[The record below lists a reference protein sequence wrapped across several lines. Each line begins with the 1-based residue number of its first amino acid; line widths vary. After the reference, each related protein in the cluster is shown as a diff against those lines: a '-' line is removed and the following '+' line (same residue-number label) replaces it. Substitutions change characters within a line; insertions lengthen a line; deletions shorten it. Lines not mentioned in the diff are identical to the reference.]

1 MDTPKISRETVLDT
15 AMRIVE
21 EHGLAALSMRRLAAE
36 LGVAV
41 TGIWHVG
48 NREVLIGQL
57 VERVVGRLGDITATG
72 HTPEQRIVAVG
83 HQLRRLIHDHPHMI
97 ALVYEHGQTAL
108 MMLPAERALA
118 REIGA
123 AGLRG
128 TQGALAVRAVLHHVV
143 GHVLLERAVS
153 RSPEQHPSAA
163 ELWDGELG
171 DGELGDGELGDGE
184 VGTDAALAEALSAPL
199 DPDRVFDLSLLALVR
214 GLLTQ
219 ELLG

>member
-41 TGIWHVG
+41 TGIYWHVG

-57 VERVVGRLGDITATG
+57 VARVVGRLGDITATG
-72 HTPEQRIVAVG
+72 DTPEQRIVAVG
-83 HQLRRLIHDHPHMI
+83 RRLRRLIHDHPHMI

-118 REIGA
+118 HEVGA

-128 TQGALAVRAVLHHVV
+128 TEGALAVRAVLHHVV
-143 GHVLLERAVS
+143 GYVLLERAVS

-163 ELWDGELG
+163 ELWGE
-171 DGELGDGELGDGE
+171 EA
-184 VGTDAALAEALSAPL
+184 GTDTALAEALSIPL
-199 DPDRVFDLSLLALVR
+199 DPDRVFELSLLALVR
-214 GLLTQ
+214 GLLK
-219 ELLG
+219 G

>member
-1 MDTPKISRETVLDT
+1 MDVPKISRETVLDT

-41 TGIWHVG
+41 TGIYWHVG

-57 VERVVGRLGDITATG
+57 VERVVGRLGDITAAG
-72 HTPEQRIVAVG
+72 STPEQRIVAVG
-83 HQLRRLIHDHPHMI
+83 RRLRRLIHDHPHMI

-123 AGLRG
+123 AGLQG
-128 TQGALAVRAVLHHVV
+128 TAGALAVRAVLHHVV
-143 GHVLLERAVS
+143 GYVLLERAVS
-153 RSPEQHPSAA
+153 HSPEQHPSAA
-163 ELWDGELG
+163 ELWDGE
-171 DGELGDGELGDGE
+171 
-184 VGTDAALAEALSAPL
+184 VGADAALAQALSAPL
-199 DPDRVFDLSLLALVR
+199 DPDRLFELSLSALVC
-214 GLLTQ
+214 GLLI
-219 ELLG
+219 G